1 MAFNFIG
8 RQSGAVVSRQLHR
21 QAILARAKSTAA
33 ASSSASASACPFTG
47 GAEAKSTAPPELKH
61 APKLPIVGS
70 LPFFPPDEGNMY
82 DYLNRRREKY
92 GEWYSF
98 GAPGFS
104 KDIYGTVFLMNDPNE
119 FVKVVRGEGTYPSGI
134 VEYLWPIKAAL
145 KECGSALVRT
155 NADGTTNY
163 GLFDHGEQWKKQRM
177 FLQTGMLDP
186 RTAKGFIPGISRAAE
201 LATAGAPE
209 MGRQGKLNHY
219 LNTAAF
225 DMFSSFMLGE
235 YTQAAA
241 GRARVDNDVT
251 SNDENIRFC
260 NAAIRFM
267 EMSMADIARSPYEM
281 IMNKLGIK
289 TAKWNE
295 MIKHWKTVQEIGALK
310 LDRFIEK
317 RQKGEL
323 NVVEKAS
330 YFANALERYEAQ
342 PEGDEGNLTIDEVKQ
357 LCILSLFVSV
367 DTTSTVT
374 SWNLVHLALNQD
386 VQEKLHDEIAAAVDS
401 IGEGELTASVVERSN
416 TPYLTAFVR
425 ETNRLTPPF
434 PSITSKSNSSKPIEI
449 FGKDFPIGTNFV
461 LENIGNDERFIPD
474 AKSFR
479 PERWFSEEVE
489 SRKGTKQEYIDHVLA
504 RDPFGQGA
512 RRCPGSRV
520 AANEVLCMISQLVLK
535 YKVQVSSQDVKS
547 LKDVE
552 KNWAPFIAPVIPK
565 LDFVPR

>member
-1 MAFNFIG
+1 MAFSAIG
-8 RQSGAVVSRQLHR
+8 RKSSGASRHLR
-21 QAILARAKSTAA
+21 FILARATKSTATPA
-33 ASSSASASACPFTG
+33 AVTGASSCPFTG
-47 GAEAKSTAPPELKH
+47 SRAEAKPPPKLNH

-70 LPFFPPDEGNMY
+70 LPFFPPDEKDMY
-82 DYLNRRREKY
+82 NYLNRRREKF

-104 KDIYGTVFLMNDPNE
+104 NDIYGTVFVMDDPNE
-119 FVKVVRGEGTYPSGI
+119 FVKVVRGEGTHPSGI

-145 KECGSALVRT
+145 KECHSALVTT
-155 NADGTTNY
+155 NSDGTTNY
-163 GLFDHGEQWKKQRM
+163 GLFDHGEQWKKQRI

-186 RTAKGFIPGISRAAE
+186 RTAKGFIPGISQAAE
-201 LATAGAPE
+201 LATAGAPDE
-209 MGRQGKLNHY
+209 GREGNLNHY

-235 YTQAAA
+235 FTQAAA
-241 GRARVDNDVT
+241 GKADT

-267 EMSMADIARSPYEM
+267 EMSMAEIARSPYEM
-281 IMNKLGIK
+281 VMKKLGIK
-289 TAKWNE
+289 TAQWKE
-295 MIKHWKTVQEIGALK
+295 MINHWKIVQEIGSLK
-310 LDRFIEK
+310 LDRFIERRK
-317 RQKGEL
+317 RGEL
-323 NVVEKAS
+323 NDVEKAS
-330 YFANALERYEAQ
+330 YFANALERFEAQ
-342 PEGDEGNLTIDEVKQ
+342 PDGDENNLTLDEVKQ

-386 VQEKLHDEIAAAVDS
+386 VQEKLYDEISAAVDN
-401 IGEGELTASVVERSN
+401 IGEGKLTASVLERSN
-416 TPYLTAFVR
+416 TPYLTAFTR

-449 FGKDFPIGTNFV
+449 FGQVFPIGTNFV

-474 AKSFR
+474 AKTFR

-489 SRKGTKQEYIDHVLA
+489 SRKGTKEESIDHVLA

-535 YKVQVSSQDVKS
+535 YKVQVSSPDIKT
-547 LKDVE
+547 LDDIE
-552 KNWAPFIAPVIPK
+552 KNWAPFIAPAIPK
-565 LDFVPR
+565 LDFVSRE

>member
-1 MAFNFIG
+1 MAFNLIG
-8 RQSGAVVSRQLHR
+8 RRCAPRQV
-21 QAILARAKSTAA
+21 ILSRAKSTAA
-33 ASSSASASACPFTG
+33 ASACPFTGG

-70 LPFFPPDEGNMY
+70 LPFFPPDESDMY
-82 DYLNRRREKY
+82 SYLNRRREKY

-145 KECGSALVRT
+145 KECDSALVQT

-209 MGRQGKLNHY
+209 MGREGKLNHY

-241 GRARVDNDVT
+241 GRARTDDNGNEST
-251 SNDENIRFC
+251 SNDENTRFC

-295 MIKHWKTVQEIGALK
+295 MVDHWKTVQEIGALK

-317 RQKGEL
+317 RQRGEL
-323 NVVEKAS
+323 SDVEKAS

-342 PEGDEGNLTIDEVKQ
+342 PEGDEDNLTLDEVKQ

-386 VQEKLHDEIAAAVDS
+386 IQEKLYDEIAAAVDS
-401 IGEGELTASVVERSN
+401 VGEGDLTASVLERSN

-434 PSITSKSNSSKPIEI
+434 PSITSKTNSSKPIEI
-449 FGKDFPIGTNFV
+449 FGREFPVGTNFV

-474 AKSFR
+474 AKLFR
-479 PERWFSEEVE
+479 PERWSSEEVD
-489 SRKGTKQEYIDHVLA
+489 SRKGTKQEHIDHVLT

-535 YKVQVSSQDVKS
+535 YKIQVSSPDVKS
-547 LKDVE
+547 LEDIE
-552 KNWAPFIAPVIPK
+552 KNWSPFISPVIPK
-565 LDFVPR
+565 LDFVPRD

>member
-1 MAFNFIG
+1 MTLNLIG
-8 RQSGAVVSRQLHR
+8 RQSGAVASRHHRQL
-21 QAILARAKSTAA
+21 ILARAKSTAA
-33 ASSSASASACPFTG
+33 PPADAAAASATSSACPFTG
-47 GAEAKSTAPPELKH
+47 AQAKSPPKLKH

-70 LPFFPPDEGNMY
+70 LPFFPPDESDMY
-82 DYLNRRREKY
+82 SYLNRRREKL

-104 KDIYGTVFLMNDPNE
+104 KDIYGTVFLMDDPNE
-119 FVKVVRGEGTYPSGI
+119 FVKVVRGEGMYPSGV

-145 KECGSALVRT
+145 KECNSALVQT
-155 NADGTTNY
+155 NSDGTTNY
-163 GLFDHGEQWKKQRM
+163 GLFDHGEQWKKQRT

-201 LATAGAPE
+201 LATAGAPD
-209 MGRQGKLNHY
+209 MGREGKMTHF

-235 YTQAAA
+235 FTQAAA
-241 GRARVDNDVT
+241 GRADDAT
-251 SNDENIRFC
+251 NDENIRFC

-281 IMNKLGIK
+281 IMNKIGIK
-289 TAKWNE
+289 TDKWRE
-295 MIKHWKTVQEIGALK
+295 MIDHWKTVQEIGALK
-310 LDRFIEK
+310 LDRFVEK
-317 RQKGEL
+317 RQRGEL
-323 NVVEKAS
+323 NDVERAS
-330 YFANALERYEAQ
+330 YFANALERFEAQ
-342 PEGDEGNLTIDEVKQ
+342 PEGNEDNLTLDEVKQ

-386 VQEKLHDEIAAAVDS
+386 VQEKLYDEISAAV
-401 IGEGELTASVVERSN
+401 GEGELTASVLERSN

-434 PSITSKSNSSKPIEI
+434 PNITSKSNSSKPIEI
-449 FGKDFPIGTNFV
+449 FGQEFPVGTNFV

-489 SRKGTKQEYIDHVLA
+489 LRKGTKQERIDHVLA

-520 AANEVLCMISQLVLK
+520 AANEVLCMMSQLVLK
-535 YKVQVSSQDVKS
+535 YKIQVSSSDIKS
-547 LKDVE
+547 LDDVE

-565 LDFVPR
+565 LDFVPREEY

>member
-1 MAFNFIG
+1 MSSFTLIS
-8 RQSGAVVSRQLHR
+8 RRSGASR
-21 QAILARAKSTAA
+21 LARAKSTAA
-33 ASSSASASACPFTG
+33 AAGACPFS
-47 GAEAKSTAPPELKH
+47 GAEATPKLNH

-70 LPFFPPDEGNMY
+70 LPFFPPDESDMY
-82 DYLNRRREKY
+82 GYLNRRREKY

-104 KDIYGTVFLMNDPNE
+104 KSIFGTVFLMNNPSE

-134 VEYLWPIKAAL
+134 VEYLWPIRAAL
-145 KECGSALVRT
+145 KECNSALVQT
-155 NADGTTNY
+155 NSDGTTNY

-201 LATAGAPE
+201 LATSGAPE
-209 MGRQGKLNHY
+209 MGKEGKLNHY

-241 GRARVDNDVT
+241 GRADDKSN
-251 SNDENIRFC
+251 NDENIRFC

-281 IMNKLGIK
+281 IMCKLGIK
-289 TAKWNE
+289 TEKWRD
-295 MIKHWKTVQEIGALK
+295 MIDHWKTVQEIGSLK
-310 LDRFIEK
+310 LDRFMER
-317 RQKGEL
+317 RQRGEL
-323 NVVEKAS
+323 NDVEKAS
-330 YFANALERYEAQ
+330 YFHNALERFEAQ
-342 PEGDEGNLTIDEVKQ
+342 PEGNESNLTLDEVKQ

-374 SWNLVHLALNQD
+374 SWNLVHLALNQE
-386 VQEKLHDEIAAAVDS
+386 VQEKLYHEVAAAVDS
-401 IGEGELTASVVERSN
+401 VGEGQLTATVLERSN
-416 TPYLTAFVR
+416 TPYLTAFIR

-449 FGKDFPIGTNFV
+449 FGQEFPVGTNFV

-474 AKSFR
+474 ANSFR
-479 PERWFSEEVE
+479 PERWFAEEVE

-520 AANEVLCMISQLVLK
+520 AMNEVLSMISHLVLK
-535 YKVQVSSQDVKS
+535 YKIQVSSPEIKTLD
-547 LKDVE
+547 DIE
-552 KNWAPFIAPVIPK
+552 KNWAPFIAPNIPK
-565 LDFVPR
+565 LDFVPRRQ